1 MKKTC
6 LAVLIFLTVGMLG
19 CGNSQEL
26 LNEETVNNENSS
38 GKVQV
43 EFMK

>member
-26 LNEETVNNENSS
+26 LNEETVNNET
-38 GKVQV
+38 VQ
-43 EFMK
+43 EKFT